1 VDGEITTPWRVVML
15 ADNLNEL
22 VNSDIIS
29 NLNPAPDTEL
39 FSDQSWIKPG
49 RAVCSFFSSHKEDYC
64 FTMPYEQHFIDR
76 ASELTYEY
84 TLIDDGWEKKWDDKW
99 KTLKELCDYARKKNV
114 SVMVWKHSSQIDNPN
129 NDYEQMRIF
138 LDSIKAA
145 GTVGIKIDFMNGET
159 KKIIDFDI
167 RALQLCAE
175 RRLMLDFHGCQK
187 PSGESRTYPNEITRE
202 GIRGLELNSMPEGP
216 IPGNHNVV
224 LVFTRCILNN
234 SDYTPVGFSTPG
246 PTSWAHQ
253 LATAYAFTSP
263 LLVMPEHP
271 DTLFLNKTIA
281 ATLPLLKT
289 IPTVWDETIVLP
301 ESSVA
306 ETAILARRSGD
317 DWYLVV
323 LNGKRP
329 KQLNVK
335 TDFLKEGKWNAFMV
349 KDDAARQDNMIVEER
364 ILQANELL
372 NIQLNND
379 GGYVAKFVKR

>member
-1 VDGEITTPWRVVML
+1 MTL
-15 ADNLNEL
+15 
-22 VNSDIIS
+22 
-29 NLNPAPDTEL
+29 
-39 FSDQSWIKPG
+39 
-49 RAVCSFFSSHKEDYC
+49 
-64 FTMPYEQHFIDR
+64 PYEKAMIDK
-76 ASELTYEY
+76 AEALTFEY
-84 TLIDDGWEKKWDDKW
+84 TLLDECWEEWTNKWAQ
-99 KTLKELCDYARKKNV
+99 LKEIVDYACQKGIGV
-114 SVMVWKHSSQIDNPN
+114 FVWKHSEQLDNPQ
-129 NDYEQMRIF
+129 NDYEQMRFF

-145 GTVGIKIDFMNGET
+145 GAVGIKIDFMNGET
-159 KKIIDFDI
+159 KEIIDFDI

-175 RRLMLDFHGCQK
+175 HQLMVDFHGCQK

-202 GIRGLELNSMPEGP
+202 GIRGLELNTMNEP
-216 IPGNHNVV
+216 IPGNHNVA

-234 SDYTPVGFSTPG
+234 SDYTPVGFSNPG
-246 PTSWAHQ
+246 ATSWAHQ

-263 LLVMPEHP
+263 LLSFAEHP
-271 DTLFLNKTIA
+271 DMVFLNKTIA

-289 IPTVWDETIVLP
+289 IPTVWDETVVLP

-323 LNGKRP
+323 LNGNRP

-379 GGYVAKFVKR
+379 GGYVAKFVKNKY